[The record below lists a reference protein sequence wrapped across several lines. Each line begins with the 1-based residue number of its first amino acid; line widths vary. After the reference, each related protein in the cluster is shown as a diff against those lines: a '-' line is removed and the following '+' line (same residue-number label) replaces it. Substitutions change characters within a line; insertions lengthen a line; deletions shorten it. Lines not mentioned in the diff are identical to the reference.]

1 MCPYETGRAYTSVD
15 IDVSTD
21 VDTSYLYAAKV
32 LIISHCLSSIPQTRG
47 VYIQKHCDFMES
59 L

>member
-32 LIISHCLSSIPQTRG
+32 PIIPHCLSSVPQYHG
-47 VYIQKHCDFMES
+47 VYIQRHCDFTEY